1 MRQPTSK
8 GCSRLSSTPKPPPE
22 PGREWVFLCSVSPS
36 RVRSWQSTV
45 SSPDAILGGGPPSVS
60 PPALSDAPFPAHRL
74 QGPPGSRAA
83 PQRAAAGALFG
94 DGTFRALTQLR
105 SRGGADAARHPQH
118 RLWAAPGSPP
128 LEATYVRRGPH
139 PFAPP
144 PPGYGK
150 APAPGLPAP
159 GTARRAPGADGGTG
173 RALPGRMAADGSHLL
188 RDGAG
193 TARRGPP
200 REGGAAA
207 RRGLWETW
215 AVLTGQRR
223 APRARSQHRERAAA
237 PRGVTQSPELQKGG
251 IVSGGRL
258 GRMDR
263 YFLHVPL

>member
-83 PQRAAAGALFG
+83 PQRAAAGAPFR
-94 DGTFRALTQLR
+94 DGTLRALTQLR

-139 PFAPP
+139 RLSPSPAPFAPP
-144 PPGYGK
+144 PPGYGPREGPGAR
-150 APAPGLPAP
+150 APRTRDSKEGPRGRWRDRA
-159 GTARRAPGADGGTG
+159 GTPGADGGGWLSPAT
-173 RALPGRMAADGSHLL
+173 RWRRH
-188 RDGAG
+188 G
-193 TARRGPP
+193 TARPAERGRSCRAQGLMGDLGGTDRSAP
-200 REGGAAA
+200 RPA
-207 RRGLWETW
+207 RTEP
-215 AVLTGQRR
+215 
-223 APRARSQHRERAAA
+223 APRASSCPSRRHTE
-237 PRGVTQSPELQKGG
+237 P
-251 IVSGGRL
+251 
-258 GRMDR
+258 
-263 YFLHVPL
+263 

>member
-83 PQRAAAGALFG
+83 PQRAAAGALFR

-139 PFAPP
+139 RLSPSPAPFAPP
-144 PPGYGK
+144 PPGYG
-150 APAPGLPAP
+150 
-159 GTARRAPGADGGTG
+159 
-173 RALPGRMAADGSHLL
+173 
-188 RDGAG
+188 
-193 TARRGPP
+193 P
-200 REGGAAA
+200 REGPGARAPHPGQQGGPPGQMAGPGGHSRGGWRRMALTCYAMAPARHGAA
-207 RRGLWETW
+207 RREREEL
-215 AVLTGQRR
+215 
-223 APRARSQHRERAAA
+223 PRAGAY
-237 PRGVTQSPELQKGG
+237 
-251 IVSGGRL
+251 GRP
-258 GRMDR
+258 GR
-263 YFLHVPL
+263 Y

>member
-1 MRQPTSK
+1 M
-8 GCSRLSSTPKPPPE
+8 
-22 PGREWVFLCSVSPS
+22 
-36 RVRSWQSTV
+36 RSWEVARRRFPHPRSQT
-45 SSPDAILGGGPPSVS
+45 LRS
-60 PPALSDAPFPAHRL
+60 PPTD
-74 QGPPGSRAA
+74 
-83 PQRAAAGALFG
+83 
-94 DGTFRALTQLR
+94 FRALPVPEQPR
-105 SRGGADAARHPQH
+105 SGQRPEPFLGTERSERSPSSDPAAARTRPGTPSTAFGPRPVH
-118 RLWAAPGSPP
+118 RRWKRRTYGAARTARARARARP
-128 LEATYVRRGPH
+128 LLPRRRRATGR
-139 PFAPP
+139 
-144 PPGYGK
+144 GK